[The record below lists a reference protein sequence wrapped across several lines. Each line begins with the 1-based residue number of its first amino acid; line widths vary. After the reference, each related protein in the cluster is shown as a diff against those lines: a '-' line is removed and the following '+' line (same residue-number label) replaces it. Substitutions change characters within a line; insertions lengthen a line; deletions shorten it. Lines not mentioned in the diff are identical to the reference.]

1 VLGDPAYIEPALAG
15 LVGPAAV
22 SRFAREKAVA
32 RVAGEAGAHMARPN
46 PIGSFFFANRM
57 RRQTALAPYGVL
69 DGYRVSTP
77 FLDAALVDFLLALPF
92 EAVADRRLHTD
103 TLHRHYPQYARIPFD
118 GVRRGTDDRRA
129 VRRDATDLLK
139 RVSESR
145 SGLVHR
151 PGVAARILKALA
163 SGASRHLWFLPRVLH
178 LLEVERRARGE
189 VSVAATAATT
199 RAA

>member
-1 VLGDPAYIEPALAG
+1 
-15 LVGPAAV
+15 
-22 SRFAREKAVA
+22 
-32 RVAGEAGAHMARPN
+32 
-46 PIGSFFFANRM
+46 M
-57 RRQTALAPYGVL
+57 RRETALAPYGVL

-77 FLDAALVDFLLALPF
+77 FLDATLVDFLLAMPF
-92 EAVADRRLHTD
+92 DAVADRRLHTD
-103 TLHRHYPQYARIPFD
+103 TLHRHYPQHARIPFD
-118 GVRRGTDDRRA
+118 SPRRETDDRRA

-145 SGLVHR
+145 SSLVHR
-151 PGVAARILKALA
+151 PGVAARILKAIA

-189 VSVAATAATT
+189 VSAAATSTAT